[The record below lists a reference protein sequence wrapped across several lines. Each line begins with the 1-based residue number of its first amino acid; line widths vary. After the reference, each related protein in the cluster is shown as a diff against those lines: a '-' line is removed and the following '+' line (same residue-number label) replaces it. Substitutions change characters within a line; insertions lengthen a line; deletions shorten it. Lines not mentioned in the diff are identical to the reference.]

1 MPANGRPTPLPQA
14 SWLPMVIIALGQA
27 LLAFNLAALS
37 ISMGGIVASFRTPPT
52 TVGTAI
58 ILHALS
64 VSAFILLGA
73 KLGQRF
79 GSKRFFQASTA
90 LFFGAMV
97 LMATSWSVAVMLA
110 AQALAG
116 FAGAALRPTL
126 VVLIANHYHG
136 RQQSAALGWLG
147 AARAMAGVLA
157 FVLIGILE
165 RFVSWRIAFG
175 LLVVIAGAT
184 LALSFRLKTSPRR
197 TEVKVD
203 FFGVL
208 LSATAVIVFTLGLKH
223 LGDWGAWRARPAA
236 PFDIFGGSPAL
247 LMIATGLML
256 GSAFVTWTRWR
267 VTEAKIPL
275 LDLAIVQA
283 PPERAAIL
291 TMFLVGSVEA
301 ATIFAVPLYIQIVQG
316 RDAFATA
323 MATLPFMVAFF
334 VAAILIVRQFSR
346 FTPRQIASVAI
357 LIVAAGSFWL
367 AWVVRNDWSTVPMVV
382 GLVATGLGQGA
393 LATLLLN
400 VLVSAS
406 PKELA
411 GDVGALR
418 AAANNL
424 SASVGTAL
432 MGALLVGVLS
442 ANVMA
447 YVNASPVIT
456 AELREQLDLD
466 SVNFLSNDRLVERLE
481 RTTATPEEVIEAV
494 RINES
499 TRLRSLKIAFLALG
513 AVSLLAIFPA
523 RRLPRYKP
531 GEVPP
536 ESGRWSPCSPAGRTP
551 GPSRSRSPRR
561 R

>member
-1 MPANGRPTPLPQA
+1 M
-14 SWLPMVIIALGQA
+14 IIIVLGQA
-27 LLAFNLAALS
+27 LLAFNFAALS
-37 ISMGGIVASFRTPPT
+37 ISMGGVVASFQTSPT

-58 ILHALS
+58 VLHALA

-73 KLGQRF
+73 KLGERF

-90 LFFGAMV
+90 LFLGAMV
-97 LMATSWSVAVMLA
+97 LMATSWSVAVMLV

-116 FAGAALRPTL
+116 IAGAGLRPTL

-136 RQQSAALGWLG
+136 QQQSAALGWLG
-147 AARAMAGVLA
+147 SARAMAGVLA

-165 RFVSWRIAFG
+165 RFVSWRVAFG
-175 LLVVIAGAT
+175 LLVLIAGAT
-184 LALSFRLKTSPRR
+184 LAFSYTLKASPRR
-197 TEVKVD
+197 TDVRFD
-203 FFGVL
+203 FLGAF
-208 LSATAVIVFTLGLKH
+208 LSAAAVVVFTFGLNQLNH
-223 LGDWGAWRARPAA
+223 WGVWQARPAA
-236 PFDIFGGSPAL
+236 PIDIFGWSPAP

-256 GSAFVTWTRWR
+256 GWVFVTWTRKR
-267 VTEAKIPL
+267 TSEKKTPL

-283 PPERAAIL
+283 PAEQAAIL
-291 TMFLVGSVEA
+291 TMFLVGAVEA

-316 RDAFATA
+316 RDAFQTA
-323 MATLPFMVAFF
+323 MVTLPFMVAFF
-334 VAAILIVRQFSR
+334 AAAVLIVRQYSR
-346 FTPRQIASVAI
+346 FTPRQIASGAI
-357 LIVAAGSFWL
+357 LLVAAGAFWL
-367 AWVVRNDWSTVPMVV
+367 AWVVRNDWNTVPMVV
-382 GLVATGLGQGA
+382 GLGVTGLGQGA

-442 ANVMA
+442 ASVMA
-447 YVNASPVIT
+447 YVKASPVIT

-481 RTTATPEEVIEAV
+481 RTTATPEQVAEAV

-499 TRLRSLKIAFLALG
+499 TRLRSLKLAFVALG
-513 AVSLLAIFPA
+513 AVSLLTIFPA
-523 RRLPRYKP
+523 RRLPAYKP

-536 ESGRWSPCSPAGRTP
+536 ESGQLS
-551 GPSRSRSPRR
+551 
-561 R
+561 

>member
-1 MPANGRPTPLPQA
+1 MA
-14 SWLPMVIIALGQA
+14 IIALGQA
-27 LLAFNLAALS
+27 LLAFNFAALS
-37 ISMGGIVASFRTPPT
+37 ISMAGLVASFKTPPT

-58 ILHALS
+58 VLHALA

-79 GSKRFFQASTA
+79 GSKRFFQAATA
-90 LFFGAMV
+90 LFLVAMA
-97 LMATSWSVAVMLA
+97 LMAASWSVAVMLT

-136 RQQSAALGWLG
+136 RQQSEALGWLG

-175 LLVVIAGAT
+175 LLVLIAAAT
-184 LALSFRLKTSPRR
+184 LALSFTLKASPRR
-197 TEVKVD
+197 TEVD
-203 FFGVL
+203 FDFVGIF
-208 LSATAVIVFTLGLKH
+208 LSATAVIVFTLGLNQLSH
-223 LGDWGAWRARPAA
+223 WGVWWARPAA
-236 PFDIFGGSPAL
+236 PIDILGRSPAP
-247 LMIATGLML
+247 LMIALGLML
-256 GSAFVTWTRWR
+256 GSVFVTWTRR
-267 VTEAKIPL
+267 RIAEKKTPL
-275 LDLAIVQA
+275 LDLAIIQA

-291 TMFLVGSVEA
+291 TMFLAGSVEA

-316 RDAFATA
+316 RDAFQTA
-323 MATLPFMVAFF
+323 MATLPFMLAFF
-334 VAAILIVRQFSR
+334 ASAILIVRQFSR

-357 LIVAAGSFWL
+357 LLVAAGAFWL
-367 AWVVRNDWSTVPMVV
+367 AWVVRNDWNTMPMVA
-382 GLVATGLGQGA
+382 GLIATGLGQGA

-400 VLVSAS
+400 VLVSAA

-442 ANVMA
+442 ANVLA
-447 YVNASPVIT
+447 YVSASPVIT

-466 SVNFLSNDRLVERLE
+466 GVNFVSNDRLVERLT
-481 RTTATPEEVIEAV
+481 RTTATPEEVNEAV

-499 TRLRSLKIAFLALG
+499 TRLRALKFAFLALG
-513 AVSLLAIFPA
+513 ALSLLAILPA
-523 RRLPRYKP
+523 SRLPRYRP

-536 ESGRWSPCSPAGRTP
+536 
-551 GPSRSRSPRR
+551 
-561 R
+561 

>member
-1 MPANGRPTPLPQA
+1 L
-14 SWLPMVIIALGQA
+14 LPMVIFALGQA
-27 LLAFNLAALS
+27 LLAFNLVALS

-90 LFFGAMV
+90 LFLGAMV
-97 LMATSWSVAVMLA
+97 LMATSGSVAVMLA

-116 FAGAALRPTL
+116 FAGAGLRPTL

-136 RQQSAALGWLG
+136 RQQSEALGWLG
-147 AARAMAGVLA
+147 SARAMAGVLA

-175 LLVVIAGAT
+175 LLVLIAGAT
-184 LALSFRLKTSPRR
+184 LALSFTLKASPRR
-197 TEVKVD
+197 TEVRFD
-203 FFGVL
+203 FVGVF
-208 LSATAVIVFTLGLKH
+208 LSATAVIVFTLGLNH
-223 LGDWGAWRARPAA
+223 LSHWGVWWARPAA
-236 PFDIFGGSPAL
+236 PIDILGRSPAP
-247 LMIATGLML
+247 LMIATGLIL
-256 GSAFVTWTRWR
+256 GAVFVTWTRR
-267 VTEAKIPL
+267 RAAEKKTPL

-316 RDAFATA
+316 RDAFQTA
-323 MATLPFMVAFF
+323 MVTLPFMLAFF
-334 VAAILIVRQFSR
+334 AAAILIVRQFSR

-357 LIVAAGSFWL
+357 LLVAAGAFWL

-382 GLVATGLGQGA
+382 GLGVTGLGQGA

-481 RTTATPEEVIEAV
+481 RTTATPEQVAEAV

-536 ESGRWSPCSPAGRTP
+536 ERGRLA
-551 GPSRSRSPRR
+551 
-561 R
+561 